1 VAQYKKKIIVIFI
14 VAALSGC
21 MLAVCRTQL
30 AVAESAKPLS
40 DNTSSLFA
48 KESNPSVRS
57 VDKLSTKELFF
68 KMMISVLLVV
78 VLGVSA
84 IYISKKFLPRI
95 TNLSG
100 REIHIVETVHL
111 GPRRAVHILKVG
123 DKQLLIGSTN
133 ESITKL
139 ADVTDALVDLS
150 SQKTN
155 SHSRI

>member
-1 VAQYKKKIIVIFI
+1 VIFI
-14 VAALSGC
+14 VAALSGF
-21 MLAVCRTQL
+21 MLAVCRAQL
-30 AVAESAKPLS
+30 AVPEPAEPLS
-40 DNTSSLFA
+40 DNTSPLFA
-48 KESNPSVRS
+48 KDSNPPVRP
-57 VDKLSTKELFF
+57 VDNLSTKELFS

-139 ADVTDALVDLS
+139 ADVTDALMDLS